1 MPKASPTKPKAAKAI
16 AAMTKGSAKAKANK
30 AAEAAVGRR
39 TRSQTRRAK
48 ADAKKKPRAEAVV
61 PVDQPRS
68 VAFVPDRGL
77 SFEEQEALTDALHE
91 LPESRLGAVFNII
104 RTHTGDVDAD
114 EIDVDIADLS
124 IECQR
129 ALQSFVAEA
138 EHDGEGDVVSRDEGA
153 TLLEMLNNLQQSTQA
168 LYAQMLAR

>member
-1 MPKASPTKPKAAKAI
+1 MKKA
-16 AAMTKGSAKAKANK
+16 SAKAKTGKANK

-48 ADAKKKPRAEAVV
+48 ADAKKKPRTEAVV

-68 VAFVPDRGL
+68 VAFVPDQGL
-77 SFEEQEALTDALHE
+77 SFEEQEALTDSLHA
-91 LPESRLGAVFNII
+91 LPESHLRAVINII

-129 ALQSFVAEA
+129 ALQRFLEEA
-138 EHDGEGDVVSRDEGA
+138 ERDGCLLYTSPSPRDKRQSRMPSSA
-153 TLLEMLNNLQQSTQA
+153 
-168 LYAQMLAR
+168 